1 MRPYIEECRK
11 FPLVKEAAN
20 IAEKLKTAAGRITI
34 GPAEKGTEISISCGI
49 ASLVCMPQ
57 GLDRGIAAAELACKT
72 AKNRGRDRVEIYAC
86 DDNSM
91 MRRYDDAIAI
101 GQLRGALKTDRLML
115 YAQLITPLRNKS
127 LPCGYEILLRMR
139 GEDGKLV
146 MPGPLIDA
154 ASRFQLLPTV
164 DRWVTKRALEM
175 LAPYRGMLS
184 SRGIGISINVSGQS
198 IGDEVFV
205 GQLAQQIKAAR
216 LPADCLTIEITE
228 QAAVTNLARAN
239 ELIRQLKFVGCQF
252 ALDDFG
258 TGANSLMSLKQL
270 QYLE

>member
-146 MPGPLIDA
+146 MPGPFDRCSIPLSI
-154 ASRFQLLPTV
+154 ASHGGSLGYQACPGNVGSLSWDVELPWHRNF
-164 DRWVTKRALEM
+164 D
-175 LAPYRGMLS
+175 
-184 SRGIGISINVSGQS
+184 
-198 IGDEVFV
+198 
-205 GQLAQQIKAAR
+205 
-216 LPADCLTIEITE
+216 
-228 QAAVTNLARAN
+228 
-239 ELIRQLKFVGCQF
+239 
-252 ALDDFG
+252 
-258 TGANSLMSLKQL
+258 
-270 QYLE
+270 